1 MDQGS
6 QARVT
11 RLVKQHAQTARLLG
25 VDFMPRYQAFEAR
38 GANEQASVPTEAS
51 APALPKAVAPQA
63 TPPATAKMPAR
74 VSEDVDSA
82 AVSQA
87 SQVEIKPKVASTMAS
102 KAVGSGKAGG
112 TAKAVGTGFT
122 PSTAPAPAIKPTDR
136 AQSQA
141 RLDALRARYEADA
154 PHRQFVT
161 AFNNIVFGD
170 GDPCARLVFVGE
182 APGEEEDK
190 TGKPFVG
197 RAGQLLNKMI
207 TAMGTTREEVYIC
220 NVLKTRPP
228 NNATPSSF
236 EANLCK
242 PYLMEQLAILQPE
255 AIVTLGLP
263 ATHTLLE
270 CTDSMAR
277 LRGKWATL
285 KLANGLAV
293 PVMPTYHPAF
303 LLRSYNAENR
313 GKVWADLLM
322 VVEKLGLTPSR
333 KSQTEGE

>member
-1 MDQGS
+1 MDQGF
-6 QARVT
+6 QARAA

-25 VDFMPRYQAFEAR
+25 VDFMPRYQAFECVA
-38 GANEQASVPTEAS
+38 TD
-51 APALPKAVAPQA
+51 AVAPGPGDASPRIEDASPAPEMARQA
-63 TPPATAKMPAR
+63 AR
-74 VSEDVDSA
+74 
-82 AVSQA
+82 
-87 SQVEIKPKVASTMAS
+87 VEIKPQVVDTMAS
-102 KAVGSGKAGG
+102 RAATGKPAAGKG
-112 TAKAVGTGFT
+112 AAKVVGTGFT
-122 PSTAPAPAIKPTDR
+122 PSTAPAPTTKPTDR
-136 AQSQA
+136 AEVQG

-161 AFNNIVFGD
+161 SFNNIVFGD

-207 TAMGTTREEVYIC
+207 AAMGTTREEVYIC

-228 NNATPSSF
+228 NNATPTSF
-236 EANLCK
+236 EASLCK
-242 PYLMEQLAILQPE
+242 PYLLEQLAILHPE

-277 LRGKWATL
+277 LRGKWASLT
-285 KLANGLAV
+285 LANGLV
-293 PVMPTYHPAF
+293 IPVMPTYHPAF

-313 GKVWADLLM
+313 GKVWSDLLM

-333 KSQTEGE
+333 KAQNEGE

>member
-1 MDQGS
+1 
-6 QARVT
+6 
-11 RLVKQHAQTARLLG
+11 VKQHAQTARLLG
-25 VDFMPRYQAFEAR
+25 VDFVPRYQAFEA
-38 GANEQASVPTEAS
+38 ADAAAASTPITPTPAMPAPVTS
-51 APALPKAVAPQA
+51 AHGTNAPATPAPKASTTEGVVQAP
-63 TPPATAKMPAR
+63 P
-74 VSEDVDSA
+74 E
-82 AVSQA
+82 
-87 SQVEIKPKVASTMAS
+87 VEIKPRTSMATKAAGAS
-102 KAVGSGKAGG
+102 
-112 TAKAVGTGFT
+112 KAVGTGFV
-122 PSTAPAPAIKPTDR
+122 PSTAPAPAIKPMDR
-136 AQSQA
+136 GEAQA

-207 TAMGTTREEVYIC
+207 AAMGTSREEVYIC

-228 NNATPSSF
+228 NNATPTSF
-236 EANLCK
+236 ESNLCK

-277 LRGKWATL
+277 LRGKWASL
-285 KLANGLAV
+285 KLANGLVV
-293 PVMPTYHPAF
+293 PVMATYHPAY
-303 LLRSYNAENR
+303 LLRSYTPENR
-313 GKVWADLLM
+313 AKVWSDLLM

-333 KSQTEGE
+333 KAQEEGGAG

>member
-6 QARVT
+6 QARAA
-11 RLVKQHAQTARLLG
+11 RLVKQHAQTAKLLG
-25 VDFMPRYQAFEAR
+25 VDFVPRYQAFESA
-38 GANEQASVPTEAS
+38 ASAPAEAS
-51 APALPKAVAPQA
+51 APTPVASLPTRPAPTVAPMVA
-63 TPPATAKMPAR
+63 PM
-74 VSEDVDSA
+74 VDSA
-82 AVSQA
+82 PAA
-87 SQVEIKPKVASTMAS
+87 APAAQVEIKPQVANPTAGAMAGTMAGTMAS
-102 KAVGSGKAGG
+102 KGASSSKAAGKA
-112 TAKAVGTGFT
+112 TGFV
-122 PSTAPAPAIKPTDR
+122 PSSGPAPATKPTDR
-136 AQSQA
+136 NASQA

-161 AFNNIVFGD
+161 AFNSIVFGD

-207 TAMGTTREEVYIC
+207 TAMGTSREGVYIC

-242 PYLMEQLAILQPE
+242 PYLMEQLAILHPE
-255 AIVTLGLP
+255 VIVTLGLP

-285 KLANGLAV
+285 NLPNGLAV

-303 LLRSYNAENR
+303 LLRSYTAENR

-333 KSQTEGE
+333 KAQIEGE

>member
-1 MDQGS
+1 MDQGPG
-6 QARVT
+6 ARAA

-25 VDFMPRYQAFEAR
+25 VDFLPRYQAFESRQGEAAPLTQSDAR
-38 GANEQASVPTEAS
+38 PTARPELPQGVPPASTSRANPQGRTAERAPSV
-51 APALPKAVAPQA
+51 
-63 TPPATAKMPAR
+63 TPPADAIET
-74 VSEDVDSA
+74 
-82 AVSQA
+82 QF
-87 SQVEIKPKVASTMAS
+87 EIKPRMATTMAS
-102 KAVGSGKAGG
+102 KAA
-112 TAKAVGTGFT
+112 ATGFVA
-122 PSTAPAPAIKPTDR
+122 STTPAPATKPTDR
-136 AQSQA
+136 AASQA

-161 AFNNIVFGD
+161 SFNSIVFGD

-207 TAMGTTREEVYIC
+207 TAMGTSREGVYIC

-228 NNATPSSF
+228 NNATPTSF

-242 PYLMEQLAILQPE
+242 PYLLEQLGILHPE

-277 LRGKWATL
+277 LRGKWAML
-285 KLANGLAV
+285 KLPNGLSV

-303 LLRSYNAENR
+303 LLRSYTPENR
-313 GKVWADLLM
+313 GKVWSDLLM
-322 VVEKLGLTPSR
+322 VVERLGLVPAKRGQDDPGSGDG
-333 KSQTEGE
+333 SAQ

>member
-1 MDQGS
+1 
-6 QARVT
+6 
-11 RLVKQHAQTARLLG
+11 
-25 VDFMPRYQAFEAR
+25 
-38 GANEQASVPTEAS
+38 
-51 APALPKAVAPQA
+51 
-63 TPPATAKMPAR
+63 

-87 SQVEIKPKVASTMAS
+87 AQVEIKPKVTSTMAS
-102 KAVGSGKAGG
+102 KAVGTGKAGTG
-112 TAKAVGTGFT
+112 KGVGTGFT

-161 AFNNIVFGD
+161 AFNTIVFGD

-207 TAMGTTREEVYIC
+207 AAMGTTREEVYIC

-255 AIVTLGLP
+255 VIVTLGLP

-285 KLANGLAV
+285 RLANGLAV

-313 GKVWADLLM
+313 GKVWADLADGGGEAGAYAFAQ
-322 VVEKLGLTPSR
+322 VPGLRADLPKADS
-333 KSQTEGE
+333 TEGGSTERGSGV